1 MAVKVLIYGYG
12 NPGRQ
17 DDGLGVALAEKL
29 EERAARAGATHL
41 FFDSNYQLNIEDA
54 LDLRAHD
61 LVLFADAS
69 MEDVEEFIVTHVEP
83 SPEAE
88 FTMHAVSP
96 AFVLDVCRRLYGPPP
111 PTYLLHI
118 RGYAWELREG
128 CTPKALVNLEKAI
141 EHVWQAVSDPD
152 TGLFEMEA
160 SLTKLKSI
168 SVT

>member
-1 MAVKVLIYGYG
+1 MKVLIYGYG

-17 DDGLGVALAEKL
+17 DDGLGVALVEQL
-29 EERAARAGATHL
+29 EERAARAGVTHL
-41 FFDSNYQLNIEDA
+41 FFDSNYQLNIEDS
-54 LDLRAHD
+54 LDLRSHD
-61 LVLFADAS
+61 LVIFADAS
-69 MEDVEEFIVTHVEP
+69 MEEIDGFIVTRVEP

-118 RGYAWELREG
+118 RGYAWELLEG
-128 CTPKALVNLEKAI
+128 CTPRALHNLEKAA
-141 EHVWQAVSDPD
+141 EHIWQAISNPD

-160 SLTKLKSI
+160 SLTKLKPFT
-168 SVT
+168 VT